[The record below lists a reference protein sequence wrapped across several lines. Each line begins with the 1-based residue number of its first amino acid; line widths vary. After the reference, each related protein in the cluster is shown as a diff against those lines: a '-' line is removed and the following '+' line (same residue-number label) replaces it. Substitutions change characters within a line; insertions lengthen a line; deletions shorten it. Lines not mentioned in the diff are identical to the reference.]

1 MEGEQDIKSECGG
14 DHGPTIESSMY
25 YLDRVPL
32 YDTEKPYSM
41 RYLPEEDIP
50 QSNYVKVKHPISVR
64 SIREP
69 GAGPFRIEQCGFQII
84 NIHSKLTYDEFWDN
98 ERVQSVYIPE
108 VKQAL
113 KLETG
118 AKYVHVLDYAVRK
131 RHESFPVSTGKEY
144 QYDQPTA
151 LAHIDF
157 TAKEGERIV
166 RVLFGDRAEEVLK
179 SRWQAINVWKPIK
192 GPLDDWPLGL
202 CDSRSVDFAK
212 DTIAGDIVF
221 DDFVTEN
228 LQIFPSP
235 NFQWYY
241 VPEQNTWEALMFKS
255 ADSDETAVPGC
266 PHSGFHNPHARK
278 GNLRES
284 LDCRAFVFY
293 ADLEEYPPI
302 VGDVFQAKSHML

>member
-1 MEGEQDIKSECGG
+1 MDGEQDIKSKRGG
-14 DHGPTIESSMY
+14 NHGPTIESSMY

-32 YDTEKPYSM
+32 YDIEKPYSM

-64 SIREP
+64 SMREL
-69 GAGPFRIEQCGFQII
+69 GVGPFRIEQCGFQII

-157 TAKEGERIV
+157 TAKEGERII

-228 LQIFPSP
+228 LQVFPSR

-266 PHSGFHNPHARK
+266 PHSGFYNPHARK

>member
-1 MEGEQDIKSECGG
+1 MEGKQDTESE
-14 DHGPTIESSMY
+14 HGANHWPTIESSMY
-25 YLDRVPL
+25 YLDQVPL
-32 YDTEKPYSM
+32 YNIEKPYSM

-50 QSNYVKVKHPISVR
+50 QSNYVKVKRPISAR
-64 SIREP
+64 SMREP
-69 GAGPFRIEQCGFQII
+69 GAGPFRIEECGFQMID
-84 NIHSKLTYDEFWDN
+84 IHSHLTYDEFWDN

-108 VKQAL
+108 VKKAL
-113 KLETG
+113 KLELG

-157 TAKEGERIV
+157 TAKEGERII

-179 SRWQAINVWKPIK
+179 GRWQAVNVWKPIK

-202 CDSRSVDFAK
+202 CDARSVDFAN
-212 DTIAGDIVF
+212 DTIPGDIVF

-241 VPEQNTWEALMFKS
+241 VPDQSTWEALMFKS

-266 PHSGFHNPHARK
+266 PHSGFYNPHARE

-284 LDCRAFVFY
+284 
-293 ADLEEYPPI
+293 
-302 VGDVFQAKSHML
+302 